1 MRIVGEVMYGYS
13 ACALAPDN
21 FDFMQAEVY
30 SQVVMTESA
39 ASCFFNSVAASPIG
53 KFNLNQNKTN
63 MLFNVTDIVTD
74 SSAMANHIPIFL
86 EKLGPNKPLKALVEF
101 GDISVTLGQFDC
113 DIIMDYILRF
123 SIMSDDV
130 KSTELIYDEIH
141 FITSANIKTENDIVH
156 IDVLTNKIN
165 IENKFGGK

>member
-13 ACALAPDN
+13 ACALEPAN

-53 KFNLNQNKTN
+53 RFNLNQNKTN

-74 SSAMANHIPIFL
+74 TSAMANHIPIFL
-86 EKLGPNKPLKALVEF
+86 EKIGPNKPLKA
-101 GDISVTLGQFDC
+101 
-113 DIIMDYILRF
+113 
-123 SIMSDDV
+123 DV
-130 KSTELIYDEIH
+130 
-141 FITSANIKTENDIVH
+141 
-156 IDVLTNKIN
+156 
-165 IENKFGGK
+165 